1 MSCASNNGNTTME
14 SIDLNAGAIAPVARE
29 VDLVALR
36 VTGTL
41 PADLDGVLVRNGPN
55 PLSGRFEGEG
65 VLSWWPEAAMLHGIA
80 FERGRVA
87 GYRNR
92 WLRTQR
98 WARVHA
104 PENAASWPDTNP
116 NVNVI
121 RHAGETLALAEGGA
135 PLAITS
141 ALDTLG
147 PARRH
152 AGVAAGMTAH
162 PKIDP
167 RTGELVAFRAD
178 WKAPF
183 LRYGVCDAAG
193 TPTVDI
199 EIALPAASM
208 MHDFAITAT
217 HSILLDLNVGY
228 DFSML
233 ARGHRM
239 PLRWHDERGARL
251 GVIPR
256 HGGEVRWFAIAPC
269 FIQHVVNA
277 YDADERTIVLDAVR
291 YPWFLRLSRDGAG
304 FEDNPVGVL
313 WRYRIDLASGTV
325 AEAAAGDGGIELPRI
340 NEQWTGRPY
349 RYFYAVEQPTC
360 VEMRGIDR
368 HSGAHERH
376 AVPPGDHNSEP
387 VFVPRP
393 GAKAE
398 DDGWLLCCVYRR
410 ATDTSDVVVLDAGDI
425 AAGPVATVHLP
436 TRIPAGF
443 HGAWL
448 PHGDG

>member
-1 MSCASNNGNTTME
+1 MKFP
-14 SIDLNAGAIAPVARE
+14 DLNAGAIAPIARE
-29 VDLVALR
+29 VDLVTLR

-41 PADLDGVLVRNGPN
+41 PADLDGVLMRNGPN
-55 PLSGRFEGEG
+55 PLSGHFEGEG
-65 VLSWWPEAAMLHGIA
+65 VLSWWPEAAMLHAIG
-80 FERGRVA
+80 FQRGCVT

-104 PENAASWPDTNP
+104 PESASSWPDTNP

-121 RHAGETLALAEGGA
+121 RHAGEILALAEGGA
-135 PLAITS
+135 PLAITPT
-141 ALDTLG
+141 LDTLG
-147 PARRH
+147 PPRSH
-152 AGVAAGMTAH
+152 AGVEAGMTAH

-167 RTGELVAFRAD
+167 HTGELVTFRAD

-183 LRYGVCDAAG
+183 LRYGVTNAIG
-193 TPTVDI
+193 ESVVDI
-199 EIALPAASM
+199 EIALRAPSV
-208 MHDFAITAT
+208 MHDFAMTET
-217 HSILLDLNVGY
+217 HSVLLDLNVGY

-277 YDADERTIVLDAVR
+277 YDADDGTIVLDVVR
-291 YPWFLRLSRDGAG
+291 YPWYLRLSKDGTS
-304 FEDNPVGVL
+304 FDDNPVGVL
-313 WRYRIDLASGTV
+313 WRYRIDPARGTV
-325 AEAAAGDGGIELPRI
+325 DEGAAGDGGIELPRI

-349 RYFYAVEQPTC
+349 RYFYAVEQPTP
-360 VEMRGIDR
+360 VELRGIVRYDWR
-368 HSGAHERH
+368 SGTQERY
-376 AVPPGDHNSEP
+376 AVPAGDQNSEP

-410 ATDTSDVVVLDAGDI
+410 ATDTSDVVVLDARDL

-448 PHGDG
+448 ANGG

>member
-1 MSCASNNGNTTME
+1 MTTF
-14 SIDLNAGAIAPVARE
+14 DLNAGAVAPVAHE
-29 VDLVALR
+29 MELTALR
-36 VTGTL
+36 VTGTV
-41 PADLDGVLVRNGPN
+41 PDDLDGVLVRNGPN
-55 PLSGRFEGEG
+55 PLSGRFEGDG

-80 FERGRVA
+80 FERGRVG

-98 WARVHA
+98 WARAHA
-104 PENAASWPDTNP
+104 PESMSTWPDTNP

-141 ALDTLG
+141 TLDTLG

-152 AGVAAGMTAH
+152 PGIATGMTAH

-167 RTGELVAFRAD
+167 RTGELVTFRGD
-178 WKAPF
+178 WKPPF
-183 LRYGVCDAAG
+183 LRYGVSDARG
-193 TPTVDI
+193 EPTVDV
-199 EIALPAASM
+199 EIALPAPSM
-208 MHDFAITAT
+208 MHDIAITET
-217 HSILLDLNVGY
+217 YSILLDLNVGY
-228 DFSML
+228 DFAML

-239 PLRWHDERGARL
+239 PLRWHHERGSRL

-256 HGGEVRWFAIAPC
+256 HGGEVRWFEIAPC

-277 YDADERTIVLDAVR
+277 YDADETTIVLDAVR
-291 YPWFLRLSRDGAG
+291 YPWFLRLTADGGA

-313 WRYRIDLASGTV
+313 WRYRIDLKSGTV
-325 AEAAAGDGGIELPRI
+325 EETQVGEDGIELPRI

-349 RYFYAVEQPTC
+349 RYGYAAEQPTP
-360 VEMRGIDR
+360 VELRGIVRYDWHR
-368 HSGAHERH
+368 GTLERY
-376 AVPPGDHNSEP
+376 AVPPGDQNSEP
-387 VFVPRP
+387 VFVPRRT
-393 GAKAE
+393 ATAE

-410 ATDTSDVVVLDAGDI
+410 ATDTSDVIVLNACDL

-448 PHGDG
+448 ANQGRSVA